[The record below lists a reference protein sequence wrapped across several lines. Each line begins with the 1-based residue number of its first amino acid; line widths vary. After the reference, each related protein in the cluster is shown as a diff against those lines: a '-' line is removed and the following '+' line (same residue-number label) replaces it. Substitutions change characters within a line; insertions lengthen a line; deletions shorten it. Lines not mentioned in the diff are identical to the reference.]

1 MSSSLQILVILII
14 CAVKTHVQ
22 CTLVKSASGERCR
35 EASIRLQLGGITK
48 TVPRVNSKAYRY
60 NSFIIPQNLRSFTWQ
75 CGTKSYTIR
84 WQGKATLLR
93 VTYNTYPSRGGI
105 RFILY
110 NSRSASPPRGC
121 RIDKRAHVTYDW
133 CRSGEYI
140 KLESGRKV
148 PKGTVDSINPV
159 SPHKREMTWHCEET
173 KERVAWYG
181 RSNCV
186 RVSFVNGRI
195 KWEFF
200 NCINL

>member
-14 CAVKTHVQ
+14 CAVKAHSQ
-22 CTLVKSASGERCR
+22 CSYIKSDSATRCT
-35 EASIRLQLGGITK
+35 EDEIGLQLGGVK
-48 TVPRVNSKAYRY
+48 KSVPRVRRKGYSSK
-60 NSFIIPQNLRSFTWQ
+60 SFIIPENLRSFTWK
-75 CGTKSYTIR
+75 CGAKMYNFH
-84 WQGKATLLR
+84 WEGKANLLY
-93 VTYNTYPSRGGI
+93 VTYNTYVP
-105 RFILY
+105 RFSLW
-110 NSRSASPPRGC
+110 NCRSASPPRGC
-121 RIDKRAHVTYDW
+121 RIDNRAHVTYDW